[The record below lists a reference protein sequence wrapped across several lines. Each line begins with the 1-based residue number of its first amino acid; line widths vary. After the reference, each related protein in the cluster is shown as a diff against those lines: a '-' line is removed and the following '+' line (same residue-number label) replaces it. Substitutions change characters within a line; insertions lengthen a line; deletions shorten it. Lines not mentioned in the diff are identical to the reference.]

1 MLNDGELWRVTQADC
16 LPWLRA
22 LPPSSVDLV
31 FGSPPYEAQRTYGI
45 DFKLKGQ
52 DWVDWMVEVFKAASL
67 ASRGLVAFVVEGFT
81 KNYKWSASP
90 ALLMADLHRA
100 GLNLRKPPAF
110 HRIGIPGSGGPDWFR
125 NDYEFVVCVTA
136 PGKLAWSDATACG
149 HKPKYGPG
157 GPYSYRTL
165 DGERVNVTR
174 HKTKGTSG
182 YKNGDTITHAPGTLD
197 RKITAIANPGN
208 VIKCRNGCG
217 HLGSDFAHQN
227 EAPFSEAIVEPF
239 VRSFAPPNGIV
250 ADCFSGSGTTAKVAL
265 KWGRRFIGCDIRQSQ
280 VDLTTKRIKAECVD
294 LFAATA

>member
-1 MLNDGELWRVTQADC
+1 MLLNEGELWRVTQADC

-52 DWVDWMVEVFKAASL
+52 AWVDWMVEVFTAASV

-81 KNYKWSASP
+81 KKYKWSASP

-110 HRIGIPGSGGPDWFR
+110 YRIGIPGSGGPDWFR

-136 PGKLAWSDATACG
+136 TGKLAWSNATACG
-149 HKPKYGPG
+149 HKPKFNAG
-157 GPYSYRTL
+157 GPVSYRTL
-165 DGERVNVTR
+165 DGERVNIKPLMN
-174 HKTKGTSG
+174 KTPSGTS
-182 YKNGDTITHAPGTLD
+182 NGDLTY
-197 RKITAIANPGN
+197 RKAKSVMPDKANPGN
-208 VIKCRNGCG
+208 VIKCKVGG
-217 HLGSDFAHQN
+217 GQLGSNFAHDN
-227 EAPFSEAIVEPF
+227 EAPFPESLAERFI
-239 VRSFAPPNGIV
+239 RSFCPERGIV

-265 KWGRRFIGCDIRQSQ
+265 KWGRRFIGCDVRQSQ
-280 VDLTTKRIKAECVD
+280 VDLTTKRIKTECVD